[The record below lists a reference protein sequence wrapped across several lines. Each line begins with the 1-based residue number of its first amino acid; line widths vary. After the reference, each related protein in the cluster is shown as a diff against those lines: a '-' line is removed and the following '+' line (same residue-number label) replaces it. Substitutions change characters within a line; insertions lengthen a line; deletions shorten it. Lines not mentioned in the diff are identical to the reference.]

1 MSSSDTIPLRSLL
14 EFAESGTCRCVL
26 LPNMQVV
33 TDEDI
38 FVHRELPCFKRY
50 KININIF
57 IEIGFLSLMRLR
69 APPRLD
75 TDNDNYNGSGNGND
89 NDKANNKQ
97 ENCRNNVNITSV

>member
-1 MSSSDTIPLRSLL
+1 
-14 EFAESGTCRCVL
+14 
-26 LPNMQVV
+26 
-33 TDEDI
+33 
-38 FVHRELPCFKRY
+38 
-50 KININIF
+50 
-57 IEIGFLSLMRLR
+57 MRLR